1 MNEPQFPR
9 SHNLPDLPIE
19 DQAKLGID
27 EALIRPRSR
36 WGELEASF
44 GRAPAKIPDEHVA
57 QQVTTLVGQMAALL
71 AAIGRAHDE
80 AKEPWLMAGRVVD
93 GITKGLEEQVVEK
106 KRELEARLTAYQ
118 TAKKAAIEAE
128 RARQREADEA
138 RGDPEPA
145 MVDVRQQDK
154 ARVTIRS
161 DQGASAH
168 LRDDIEVEIL
178 DVKKVPV
185 RYLRRPKVLAALAA
199 ELKPDL
205 KKGDEIAGAKAKP
218 ITKSTVRR

>member
-1 MNEPQFPR
+1 MPLE
-9 SHNLPDLPIE
+9 E
-19 DQAKLGID
+19 QAKLGID

-44 GRAPAKIPDEHVA
+44 TRAPASIPDDHVA
-57 QQVTTLVGQMAALL
+57 QQVTTLVAQMGALL
-71 AAIGRAHDE
+71 AAIERAHDE
-80 AKEPWLMAGRVVD
+80 AKEPWLTAGRIVD
-93 GITKGLEEQVVEK
+93 GITKGLSEQVVEK
-106 KRELEARLTAYQ
+106 KRDLEARLTAFQ
-118 TAKKAAIEAE
+118 TAKKVRIEAE
-128 RARQREADEA
+128 RARQREQDEA

-168 LRDDIEVEIL
+168 LRDDIDVEIT
-178 DVKKVPV
+178 DPKKIPK
-185 RYLRRPKVLAALAA
+185 RYLMRPKVLAALAA

-205 KKGDEIAGAKAKP
+205 KKGDVIAGAIAKP
-218 ITKSTVRR
+218 ITKSSVRRG